1 MKTVEQMAREAGFQI
16 TPNPVGVPPYYIYGN
31 TYTLLFFAQALMEEC
46 AAMCDEIAKQK
57 WDAYKGLDL
66 TSREERGDPYV
77 NGASDGAEQSGDAIR
92 QAAKDLK

>member
-1 MKTVEQMAREAGFQI
+1 MKTYAELCEAAAEQSGFGI
-16 TPNPVGVPPYYIYGN
+16 GPEYDKFLIRLV
-31 TYTLLFFAQALMEEC
+31 MEEC

-77 NGASDGAEQSGDAIR
+77 NGASDGAEQAGDAIR
-92 QAAKDLK
+92 AAAKDLK